1 MEKFMEEKKIEILK
15 EIKSEADTRF
25 EEVLGYLEEDSAELE
40 SILGKA
46 LTVQMEEL
54 RDHYYSLENSTPCH
68 MVISYL
74 RTALLD
80 RHPLYSVAM
89 YDEDFYFSRRECLV
103 MWDIPE
109 ISEPLYKAV
118 DELAVKFEKQSKV
131 ESYYLDEI
139 VHTYGDGLHGWFMN
153 HIPQIIRN
161 HLMEYNWREFYSS
174 NGMCI
179 WAGEY
184 RHQIKRIFKWGK

>member
-1 MEKFMEEKKIEILK
+1 M
-15 EIKSEADTRF
+15 
-25 EEVLGYLEEDSAELE
+25 
-40 SILGKA
+40 
-46 LTVQMEEL
+46 
-54 RDHYYSLENSTPCH
+54 
-68 MVISYL
+68 
-74 RTALLD
+74 
-80 RHPLYSVAM
+80 
-89 YDEDFYFSRRECLV
+89 

-153 HIPQIIRN
+153 HIPQISRY